1 MTSTRR
7 LRQQRRPR
15 WLLSPALNLGPLPT
29 LSHVGPPL
37 RGAVGPSGLD
47 NKGQRLPVIDVE
59 PNKSVHCKPP
69 VQVGHGAFNRPR
81 ILLAARRLR
90 FHSFCSMKQNFTP
103 DNEIKNLRP
112 YFIAVRYHQTL
123 EGGQNG

>member
-59 PNKSVHCKPP
+59 PNKFVHCKPP
-69 VQVGHGAFNRPR
+69 VQVGHWAFKRPR
-81 ILLAARRLR
+81 ILRAARRLR
-90 FHSFCSMKQNFTP
+90 FHSLCLSIQRTMEDP
-103 DNEIKNLRP
+103 P
-112 YFIAVRYHQTL
+112 
-123 EGGQNG
+123 